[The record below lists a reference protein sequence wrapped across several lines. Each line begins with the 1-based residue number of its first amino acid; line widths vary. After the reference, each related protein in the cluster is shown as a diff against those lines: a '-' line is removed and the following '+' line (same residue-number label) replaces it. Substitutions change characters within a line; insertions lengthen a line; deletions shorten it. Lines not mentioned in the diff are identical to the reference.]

1 MAESFEFS
9 RQGRSP
15 RTLAILIVVYSVL
28 IAATILIDAAW
39 WIMATL
45 ALLTL
50 PALWDLWRDPSAGVF
65 LSTDRLD
72 WHTGQKSAS
81 LSLPE
86 IDFMRFDTR
95 WDFSVRI
102 TAVLHDGSRVRLPY
116 EALPPYAEF
125 EKAFV
130 AQGITVEKHHF
141 TVF

>member
-1 MAESFEFS
+1 MATDFEFT

-39 WIMATL
+39 WLMATL

-50 PALWDLWRDPSAGVF
+50 PALWDLWGDPSAGVR
-65 LSTDRLD
+65 LSADRLD
-72 WHTGQKSAS
+72 WHTGRQNAS
-81 LSLPE
+81 LDLSE

-102 TAVLHDGSRVRLPY
+102 TVVLHDASRARLPY
-116 EALPPYAEF
+116 EALPPHTDF
-125 EKAFV
+125 EKALV
-130 AQGITVEKHHF
+130 AQGVKVEKHHF
-141 TVF
+141 SVF